1 MRCRVFIVFLLAQYL
16 ALAVIID
23 QIAIV
28 VGNSIIKDSD
38 IRRDI
43 SVTDFLNKEPL
54 NFSNAARKQ
63 AATRLMDQIFIRHEI
78 NLGGYSR
85 ATPQEADQELD
96 KLKHDRYRTDGAFE
110 AALHRYDLTDLELRT
125 QFQWQLTVLRFIDAR
140 FRPAVLVTDAELET
154 YYREHAASL
163 RDRFPGKSPDE
174 LREEARNILT
184 GQKVNQQFF
193 SWLDQQR
200 KNTKIRYL
208 EENLR

>member
-1 MRCRVFIVFLLAQYL
+1 MRCLTTTIFILVPYL

-43 SVTDFLNKEPL
+43 SVTDFLNKAPL
-54 NFSNAARKQ
+54 NFSNASRKQ
-63 AATRLMDQIFIRHEI
+63 AAGRLTDQVFIRHEI

-85 ATPQEADQELD
+85 ATPQEAEQELD
-96 KLKHDRYRTDGAFE
+96 KLKRDRYRTAGAFE

-140 FRPAVLVTDAELET
+140 FRPAVMVSDAEVED
-154 YYREHAASL
+154 YYRQHAAAL
-163 RDRFPGKSPDE
+163 REQFSGKSPDE
-174 LREEARNILT
+174 LREEARNVLT

-208 EENLR
+208 EDNLQ

>member
-1 MRCRVFIVFLLAQYL
+1 MRCRVFIAFILAQYL

-28 VGNSIIKDSD
+28 VGSSIIKDSD
-38 IRRDI
+38 IGRDI
-43 SVTDFLNKEPL
+43 RVTDFLNKEPL
-54 NFSNAARKQ
+54 NFSNAARKE
-63 AATRLMDQIFIRHEI
+63 AASRLMDQIFIRHEI

-85 ATPQEADQELD
+85 ATPQEAAQELD
-96 KLKHDRYRTDGAFE
+96 KLKHERYRTDSAFQ
-110 AALHRYDLTDLELRT
+110 AALRRYDLTDLELRT

-140 FRPAVLVTDAELET
+140 FRPAVLITDAEVGN

-174 LREEARNILT
+174 LREEARTALT
-184 GQKVNQQFF
+184 EQKINQQFF